1 MAALTKNQQR
11 FRDAFAAETGLD
23 RRFVGSWMLAEQSG
37 SAAKNYDARG
47 YNNWLNI
54 GNTDSL
60 VAGGGSFKSNVWADP
75 QSAAKASADWMRG
88 KGPVAKSYGRPAAGI
103 TKILS
108 TAGKGAEAQIRALS
122 TSGWASSGYN
132 GGSVL
137 RQLMGLEQ
145 GGAKSTA
152 GAAQKGSGSST
163 TVAEPKTRTV
173 TETATEFDEG
183 GYERVRRQA
192 ALRGV
197 LEQSG
202 KMRMLAGLLPKEA
215 DPAEFTRDVETTR
228 TETVPGQMKR
238 PAPRAGGTGGGAAGI
253 PGLKGK
259 GSGIKELFYDPQG
272 GWKGQQS
279 IGAIGNHSDHVHVAA
294 GKKTVIGLGKL
305 AEEYGLTVR
314 ENPHWDKVDP
324 VHVAGSNHY
333 SNQAIDVSG
342 DAKKMSAYTKRI
354 RRIYGLS

>member
-1 MAALTKNQQR
+1 MAALTKNQQI
-11 FRDAFAAETGLD
+11 FRDEFASRTGLD
-23 RRFVGSWMLAEQSG
+23 RRFVGAWMLAEQSG
-37 SAAKNYDARG
+37 SAAQNYDKRG

-60 VAGGGSFKSNVWADP
+60 VASGGSFKSNVWADP
-75 QSAAKASADWMRG
+75 RAAARASAQWMRG
-88 KGPVAKSYGRPAAGI
+88 AGPVAKSYGRPAAGI
-103 TKILS
+103 TRILS
-108 TAGKGAEAQIRALS
+108 TAGKGADAQIRALS

-137 RQLMGLEQ
+137 RQLMGLQQ
-145 GGAKSTA
+145 GGAANTA
-152 GAAQKGSGSST
+152 DSSREPGEKPAGGAS
-163 TVAEPKTRTV
+163 PRTRTV
-173 TETATEFDEG
+173 TETSTEFDED

-215 DPAEFTRDVETTR
+215 DPAAFTRDVETTR
-228 TETVPGQMKR
+228 TETVPGQPKQR
-238 PAPRAGGTGGGAAGI
+238 TGGTGGGSAGI

-259 GSGIKELFYDPQG
+259 GSGIFELFHGQDA
-272 GWKGQQS
+272 WKHGQR
-279 IGAIGNHSDHVHVAA
+279 IGAIPDHDGHVHAAA
-294 GKKTVIGLGKL
+294 GPKTVIGLGKL
-305 AEEYGLTVR
+305 AEQMGLTVR

-324 VHVAGSNHY
+324 VHTKNSYHY
-333 SNQAIDVSG
+333 RNQAIDVSG
-342 DAKKMSAYTKRI
+342 DAKKMDAYTKRI